1 MCIRSK
7 QRLWGTAGYTKP
19 DGEQATP
26 DIHLEK
32 HLNVFSKKF
41 RLKMFN
47 NNKFVN
53 ILDSGLGVYFKV

>member
-7 QRLWGTAGYTKP
+7 QRLRSTEDYTKP
-19 DGEQATP
+19 DGEQATL
-26 DIHLEK
+26 DTHLEK

-47 NNKFVN
+47 KNKFVN
-53 ILDSGLGVYFKV
+53 ILDSGLGIF